1 MKNKLPPIVRAT
13 MNPSG
18 RQYDVLPGQS
28 LLEAGLSA
36 GIALP
41 FGCAN
46 GSCGDCQARL
56 LSGQI
61 KKTRNH
67 EFVLTE
73 AQKLDGCCLLCSTT
87 ALTDVQIDVL
97 IAASVNDI
105 PQQQLQ
111 AKLCRVEHTSDVTI
125 IAFKFVRGK
134 ALRFLPGQRVNLTLK
149 CGNTAELPI
158 ASCPCNAQY
167 VEFHLTAETAGL
179 DYLSRFSETA
189 PAERERVS
197 ISGPHG
203 NFTLSASLD
212 KPKLFIT
219 TGGEFGQIQGMIEQV
234 LNDELDVPCC
244 LLWKASENVAH
255 YRSNLCRSWHD
266 AFDQFNFV
274 PVASNEDV
282 LGALPEQWHTQLAQ
296 SEVYLGK
303 KDSTIFQSLVERGV
317 NPACIVFPDQV
328 FPCRN

>member
-1 MKNKLPPIVRAT
+1 MAYLMKDKLPSIVRAT

-18 RQYDVLPGQS
+18 KQYEVLPGQS

-46 GSCGDCQARL
+46 GSCGECRARL
-56 LSGQI
+56 LGGQV
-61 KKTRNH
+61 KKIRH
-67 EFVLTE
+67 HDFVLTE

-87 ALTDVQIDVL
+87 ALSDVQIDVL

-111 AKLCRVEHTSDVTI
+111 AKLCRTEHKDDASIV
-125 IAFKFVRGK
+125 AFKFVRGK

-149 CGNTAELPI
+149 CGNMVELPI

-167 VEFHLTAETAGL
+167 VEFHLTAETANL
-179 DYLSRFSETA
+179 EHLRQFTEPA
-189 PAERERVS
+189 PLERERVS
-197 ISGPHG
+197 ISGPIG
-203 NFTLSASLD
+203 NFTLSASHD

-244 LLWKASENVAH
+244 LLWKASENVTH

-274 PVASNEDV
+274 PVASNNNE
-282 LGALPEQWHTQLAQ
+282 LSALPEHWHQKLAH

-303 KDSTIFQSLVERGV
+303 KDASLFQQLVEIGV
-317 NPACIVFPDQV
+317 SPAAIFFPD
-328 FPCRN
+328 

>member
-1 MKNKLPPIVRAT
+1 

-18 RQYDVLPGQS
+18 KQYEVLPGQS

-56 LSGQI
+56 LTGQI
-61 KKTRNH
+61 KKIRNH
-67 EFVLTE
+67 DFVLTE

-111 AKLCRVEHTSDVTI
+111 AKLCRVEHRHDVSI

-149 CGNTAELPI
+149 CGSTVELPI

-167 VEFHLTAETAGL
+167 VEFHLTAETAHL
-179 DYLSRFSETA
+179 TELSRFSEKELTSA
-189 PAERERVS
+189 AERERVN
-197 ISGPHG
+197 ISGPIG
-203 NFTLSASLD
+203 SFTLSND
-212 KPKLFIT
+212 MRKPKLFIT
-219 TGGEFGQIQGMIEQV
+219 KGGEFGHIQGMIEQV

-244 LLWKASENVAH
+244 LLWQASDHVAV
-255 YRSNLCRSWHD
+255 YRSNLCQSWND
-266 AFDQFNFV
+266 AFDQFEFI
-274 PVASNEDV
+274 PLSSNVDV
-282 LGALPEQWHTQLAQ
+282 LSAIPKHWQVHLRDC
-296 SEVYLGK
+296 EVYFGK
-303 KDSTIFQSLVERGV
+303 KNSNLSQRLTTIGV
-317 NPACIVFPDQV
+317 NPKSMFYPD
-328 FPCRN
+328 